1 MIKVPSWGHVR
12 VEVFGGI
19 GGGPAA
25 ESLQVGGSAI
35 MGVGGSSVVHFLM
48 KSALRV
54 STPRVL
60 LASVLSKAGWSVSM
74 T

>member
-1 MIKVPSWGHVR
+1 
-12 VEVFGGI
+12 
-19 GGGPAA
+19 
-25 ESLQVGGSAI
+25 
-35 MGVGGSSVVHFLM
+35 MGVGGSSVVHFLT

-60 LASVLSKAGWSVSM
+60 LASVLSKAGWSVSV